1 MSPRKKKEIDEVTL
15 EQRNTTNETL
25 KIGDSV
31 SKETEIKS
39 EQVNK
44 RTIRKTKSTDASKKT
59 QEKKKKNEGKGETAV
74 KTKASKEPPE
84 IKVGEKKTV
93 SKTKKTT
100 PQKETEEVVKKVEE
114 KEIPKKKIAHK
125 KSAVAKTTE
134 ENSKKAEKTGAP
146 TSKSDLTTE
155 TRSSPVSEQIPMVS
169 EKINPKEKPNEYTS
183 KEIPKVNPRESEIKK
198 ATKREDSREDSR
210 DNSKTKDRIR
220 EVEIDISQLQ
230 AMPIREIYKLARKY
244 DIPGYTQKAK
254 KDLIFAVLKAQTESY
269 GYFFDQG
276 ILEVADGGYG
286 FLRGLDNNLLPS
298 SNDIYVSQSQ
308 IRRFN
313 LNTGDIVA
321 GQVRPPKEGEKY
333 FALLRIEAINSKAPY
348 FAGERISF
356 QNLTPIYPEDQLI
369 LETDPHITSTRAID
383 LFSPIG
389 KGQRGLIVAPPKA
402 GKTTLLKEIANG
414 IAENHPDTYR
424 IILLIDERPEEVTDL
439 KRSTNAHVIAAPFDM
454 HPEKQIKI
462 AELTLEMAKSLVEF
476 NYDVVILMDSITRLA
491 RAYNL
496 SVPPSGKLLSGGV
509 DPAALYKPK
518 RFFGAARNIEEG
530 GSLSIIST
538 ALVETG
544 SKMDEVIF
552 EEFKG
557 TGNMEVMLSR
567 QLANK
572 RLFPAINLTLSQT
585 RKEELLLN
593 SQTLRKVWVLR
604 RMLDSMS
611 EEEGLRLILDKLKS
625 TKSNEEFMDL
635 IEIEKNKH

>member
-1 MSPRKKKEIDEVTL
+1 MSPRKKKETDDTTVSQKSVT
-15 EQRNTTNETL
+15 EES
-25 KIGDSV
+25 I
-31 SKETEIKS
+31 KEDVISTKEPASTQKT
-39 EQVNK
+39 VAK
-44 RTIRKTKSTDASKKT
+44 ATRKTEKPTRKKT
-59 QEKKKKNEGKGETAV
+59 NPDEERDKQITEAKNNNEPSNLTTSEKSARTAKREKTTTPRKAV
-74 KTKASKEPPE
+74 KTEKKPLKTSEPKNENDKGNPEATQVLQKKQEVPAKIVEGSSVEASLPAVEPAIPSNSGAEKDKASISQEAVKEVTREEPRRE
-84 IKVGEKKTV
+84 I
-93 SKTKKTT
+93 
-100 PQKETEEVVKKVEE
+100 
-114 KEIPKKKIAHK
+114 
-125 KSAVAKTTE
+125 
-134 ENSKKAEKTGAP
+134 
-146 TSKSDLTTE
+146 
-155 TRSSPVSEQIPMVS
+155 
-169 EKINPKEKPNEYTS
+169 
-183 KEIPKVNPRESEIKK
+183 
-198 ATKREDSREDSR
+198 KREDPKKDTRDS
-210 DNSKTKDRIR
+210 SKTKDRIR
-220 EVEIDISQLQ
+220 EVETDISQLQ
-230 AMPIREIYKLARKY
+230 EMPIREIYKLARKY
-244 DIPGYTQKAK
+244 DIPGYTQMAK

-276 ILEVADGGYG
+276 ILEIADGGYG

-313 LNTGDIVA
+313 LNTCDIVA
-321 GQVRPPKEGEKY
+321 GQVRHPKEGEKY
-333 FALLRIEAINSKAPY
+333 FAMLQIEAINSKAPY
-348 FAGERISF
+348 FAGERINF
-356 QNLTPIYPEDQLI
+356 QNLTPIYPEEHMI
-369 LETDPHITSTRAID
+369 LETDPHVISTRIID
-383 LFSPIG
+383 MFSPIG

-454 HPEKQIKI
+454 HPEKQIKV
-462 AELTLEMAKSLVEF
+462 AELTLEMAKRLVEF

-509 DPAALYKPK
+509 DPAALYRPK
-518 RFFGAARNIEEG
+518 HFFGAARNIAEG

-557 TGNMEVMLSR
+557 TGNMEVLLSR

-572 RLFPAINLTLSQT
+572 RIFPAINMSLSQT
-585 RKEELLLN
+585 RKEELLLD
-593 SQTLRKVWVLR
+593 STILRKMWVIR

-611 EEEGLRLILDKLKS
+611 EEEGLRLIIDKLKS
-625 TKSNEEFMDL
+625 TSSNEEFMDL
-635 IEIEKNKH
+635 IEIEKNKY